1 MRACAFWCKN
11 SQNVRQGKV
20 FSHFSFSLLRVLSSI
35 VDKFRAKCYLCT
47 TNTQAGVV
55 AAAPAVNKNKMTPR
69 QFLRDWSLP
78 IAMIGGVAMYLL
90 YVNIPLFDGTHHLAA
105 RAVGV
110 VQPLLIFSMLFVTF
124 CKVRY
129 NELKPCKWHFILLLF
144 QLLAFAGIALFIAGF
159 RGISPA
165 AKVLLEAAML
175 CLLCPTATAAAV
187 ITAKLGGS
195 AASLIT
201 YTMLI
206 NVSVAVV
213 APFLITLSHPVDGLS
228 FFSSFMLIMGKVFPL
243 LLFPLL
249 CAELL
254 RKFVPRLH
262 SLFVTSG
269 RNLPFYLWLVALSL
283 AIAMTARAIAHSN
296 LSWLVMAGI
305 AVVSLACCLAQFAI
319 GRAVASRYGERITG
333 GQALGQKNTVFAIW
347 FAYTFLTP
355 VTAIAGGFYS
365 LWHNI
370 VNTRQL
376 YRHNHGK

>member
-1 MRACAFWCKN
+1 
-11 SQNVRQGKV
+11 
-20 FSHFSFSLLRVLSSI
+20 
-35 VDKFRAKCYLCT
+35 
-47 TNTQAGVV
+47 
-55 AAAPAVNKNKMTPR
+55 
-69 QFLRDWSLP
+69 
-78 IAMIGGVAMYLL
+78 MYLA
-90 YVNIPLFDGTHHLAA
+90 YVNIPLFDGTHVLAA
-105 RAVGV
+105 KAVAV

-129 NELKPCKWHFILLLF
+129 SELRPRVWHFILLAFQVGLF
-144 QLLAFAGIALFIAGF
+144 AAISLTIALFKDMPVALQ
-159 RGISPA
+159 
-165 AKVLLEAAML
+165 VLLEAAML
-175 CLLCPTATAAAV
+175 CLMCPTATAAAV

-195 AASLIT
+195 AASLIS

-206 NVSVAVV
+206 NVSVAVA
-213 APFLITLSHPVDGLS
+213 APFLVTLSHPVEGVS
-228 FFSSFMLIMGKVFPL
+228 FLSSFLLIMGRVFPL

-254 RKFVPRLH
+254 RKFFPAVH
-262 SLFVTSG
+262 NFFVVRG
-269 RNLPFYLWLVALSL
+269 RNFPFYLWLVALSL

-296 LSWLVMAGI
+296 ISLWVMAGI
-305 AVVSLACCLAQFAI
+305 ALVSLVCCLVQFAV
-319 GRAVASRYGERITG
+319 GRRVAARWGERITG

>member
-1 MRACAFWCKN
+1 M
-11 SQNVRQGKV
+11 
-20 FSHFSFSLLRVLSSI
+20 SI
-35 VDKFRAKCYLCT
+35 T
-47 TNTQAGVV
+47 I
-55 AAAPAVNKNKMTPR
+55 R

-78 IAMIGGVAMYLL
+78 IAMIAGVVAYLL
-90 YVNIPLFDGTHHLAA
+90 YVNIPLFNSTHAVAA
-105 RAVGV
+105 RVVGV

-129 NELKPCKWHFILLLF
+129 NELMPCRWHFILLIIQLF
-144 QLLAFAGIALFIAGF
+144 LFAGIALFIATF

-165 AKVLLEAAML
+165 CRVLLEAALL
-175 CLLCPTATAAAV
+175 CLMCPTATAAAV

-206 NVSVAVV
+206 NVSVALF
-213 APFLITLSHPVDGLS
+213 APAFITLSHPVEGVSLL
-228 FFSSFMLIMGKVFPL
+228 SSFLLIMGKVFPL

-254 RKFVPRLH
+254 RKLMPRLH
-262 SLFVTSG
+262 NWFVVKG

-283 AIAMTARAIAHSN
+283 AIAMTARAIAHSD
-296 LSWLVMAGI
+296 LSLLVMAGI
-305 AVVSLACCLAQFAI
+305 AVVSLVCCLAQFAI
-319 GRAVASRYGERITG
+319 GRAVAARYGERITG
-333 GQALGQKNTVFAIW
+333 GQAMGQKNTVFAIW

-376 YRHNHGK
+376 YHHNHKKQE